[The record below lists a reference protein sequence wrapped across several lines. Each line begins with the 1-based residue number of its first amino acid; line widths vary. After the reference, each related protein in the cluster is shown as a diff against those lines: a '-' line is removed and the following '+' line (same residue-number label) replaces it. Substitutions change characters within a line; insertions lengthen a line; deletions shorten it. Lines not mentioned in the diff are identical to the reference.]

1 MVDAKISNSLWAR
14 NALVS
19 RTPRDPPQLSWKRLR
34 GKPPAETSR
43 PQEARRRL
51 TPQSRWA
58 PLAHLC
64 VHRPPLW
71 AEPRAT
77 PSGIGHALTPGAGT
91 RGRAL
96 LGIGRRGGRTGG
108 RQSRIAGAAAGRGAG
123 PCARVACQPL
133 APRGFLGDVAPPPAQ
148 PPSGR
153 AGDAAESLLIQ
164 RREVRRTPAGRSAG
178 GCVCALQG
186 CEGGS
191 TGRDVG
197 TRAPLPGTA
206 GPSKASLGPG
216 SKSGRLWG
224 GRPRRGQAS
233 RPSRGGS
240 GLEDAARG
248 KPDTHPTLSRRQAWE
263 MPRTRRPPSQGKR
276 KRR

>member
-153 AGDAAESLLIQ
+153 AGDAAESLRSSGERCGGHPQAARRVGACVRCRAAGAGAREGTRGPAPLHLGLPAPRRHRWAPGARADGCGVGARGVGRRRGLLVGVWPRGRC
-164 RREVRRTPAGRSAG
+164 RREA
-178 GCVCALQG
+178 
-186 CEGGS
+186 
-191 TGRDVG
+191 
-197 TRAPLPGTA
+197 
-206 GPSKASLGPG
+206 
-216 SKSGRLWG
+216 
-224 GRPRRGQAS
+224 
-233 RPSRGGS
+233 
-240 GLEDAARG
+240 
-248 KPDTHPTLSRRQAWE
+248 
-263 MPRTRRPPSQGKR
+263 
-276 KRR
+276 